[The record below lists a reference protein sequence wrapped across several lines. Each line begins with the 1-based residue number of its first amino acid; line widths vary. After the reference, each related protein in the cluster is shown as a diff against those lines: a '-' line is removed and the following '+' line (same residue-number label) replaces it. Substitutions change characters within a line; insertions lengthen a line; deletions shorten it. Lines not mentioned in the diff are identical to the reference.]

1 MRSSSRALFGRRVRT
16 AAASHVRSGSSVR
29 YLLRAEPSFAKTVSA
44 AQVLATRHLPLH
56 AATAV
61 VERLIENQDVTVE
74 IPEVEGAE
82 LLESELGA
90 LGIQAIRLKAA
101 EVVKQQDLARSH

>member
-1 MRSSSRALFGRRVRT
+1 
-16 AAASHVRSGSSVR
+16 VR

-44 AQVLATRHLPLH
+44 AQVLATRHLPLQ

-90 LGIQAIRLKAA
+90 LGIQAIRLKAP